1 MSDALESHLV
11 HERGNRPP
19 LPVPVDLV
27 SVQSQLAYGHAGN
40 SAAIPVL
47 RMLGVRVAGV
57 PTTLLSNTPFYAT
70 LRGKVLPV
78 KITRTGPWSMLGEL
92 SA

>member
-19 LPVPVDLV
+19 LPAPVDLV

-57 PTTLLSNTPFYAT
+57 HAALESTLANGWEELD
-70 LRGKVLPV
+70 VLAAPAAALAEVPRFQAVPV
-78 KITRTGPWSMLGEL
+78 
-92 SA
+92 